1 MRPKKLVMQAF
12 GSYGKKT
19 EIDFTKSKQHLFLI
33 TGDTGAGKTTIFDA
47 IVFALFGEASSGY
60 NKKSGEELQSQ
71 FVDYGN
77 EPFVEFTF
85 TEKVGSMEE
94 EYRVRRIPRHIR
106 PYKKGKEGYTDEKE
120 KVSLFFPD
128 NTEYSQNLKETNS
141 RIEEIIKLTK
151 NQFMQVSMIAQGEFM
166 EVLRGSDKQAIFR
179 KLFNTEIYQNIIKEL
194 KLKSDDKKTLLK
206 EFTSQCKLLISGIR
220 VPEAMREEYNFF
232 DTKKETDITDI
243 EKARL
248 SLSNLCKELDKIIET
263 KEIEDKELFAKRDK
277 KTRELAEGEQLLE
290 LFAELEKAEF
300 EVKELEAKKEEI
312 AKLTKLA
319 KDIEAA
325 YEIKNYYT
333 GFVEADKSFL
343 EAATELK
350 LKKSKLPEL
359 TLNYEDLCKKEEV
372 AKMEYST
379 AVEESNRIS
388 EKVRKNLESFK
399 NIEARKKDKTGK
411 EAEREK
417 AAKEREEAKLKL
429 ENFESLEQSWN
440 EAVKELSAFE
450 KMYSLA
456 ENKVRSCEKADN
468 ELKALTEADR
478 ELVSE
483 KNKLKKYQNAYET
496 EFNRFK
502 SAEDELI
509 SKRRLFYDLRAGI
522 IARDLLKEGEPCP
535 VCGSVSH
542 PSPCKLT
549 GEEGEITKEE
559 VDELEER
566 VSGLKDKVNAGLS
579 KLEGCKIKITERE
592 GYLTADKKKLIK
604 LINEELFELECETSG
619 EDNTDLEKLE
629 VEIKLFSD
637 KHQKEL
643 SELDAKI
650 KEIKSIEE
658 KLSTA
663 GEKKNLLRQAEEA
676 AREKEGE
683 TAKELSGID
692 SVIKELEA
700 GLEYNTKEEA
710 LEAEAVKEK
719 EKIKTETV
727 YRAIE
732 NKVKEAKSLKERTE
746 TLIVKLEADL
756 PLLEKAR
763 ETKRLEYM
771 NAMERK
777 NISENEWQNIVKEH
791 KKIEKDEFQS
801 IINTY
806 QGNKTASENMVVKMK
821 EATKDKVKPDISEL
835 QKEFELVE
843 EAYKDLHTELEEM
856 RAEYKTDEDILKKLD
871 SALAERGAA
880 AEEYGV
886 INNLYAKLS
895 GNVSGARMDIETFVQ
910 RKYLEKILISA
921 NKRFANMSAGQFE
934 LRTYGLEK
942 AGEGKNR
949 GLDLM
954 VYSALNGKCR
964 DVRTLSGGE
973 SFMAA
978 LSLALG
984 MADQIQERS
993 GAVNLEMMFVDEGF
1007 GTLDDN
1013 SRNQAVKILK
1023 NMAGGSKLIG
1033 IISHVSELKQE
1044 IEEQLVVTKD
1054 ENGSRARW
1062 QLS

>member
-19 EIDFTKSKQHLFLI
+19 EIEFTKSKQHLFLI

-85 TEKVGSMEE
+85 TEKAGSAEE

-106 PYKKGKEGYTDEKE
+106 PYKKGREGYTDEKE

-141 RIEEIIKLTK
+141 KIEEIIKLTK

-220 VPEAMREEYNFF
+220 VPEAMREDYNFY
-232 DTKKETDITDI
+232 DTKKEIDITDI

-248 SLSNLCKELDKIIET
+248 GLSNLCNDLDKIIET
-263 KEIEDKELFAKRDK
+263 KEIEDKEVFAKRDK
-277 KTRELAEGEQLLE
+277 KTRELAEGEQLLG
-290 LFAELEKAEF
+290 LFAELEKAEL
-300 EVKELEAKKEEI
+300 EVKELEARKEEI
-312 AKLTKLA
+312 VKLTKLA

-325 YEIKNYYT
+325 YEINNCHT
-333 GFVEADKSFL
+333 GFIEADKSFL

-350 LKKSKLPEL
+350 LKKSQLPEL
-359 TLNYEDLCKKEEV
+359 TLNYEDLCKKEEFL
-372 AKMEYST
+372 KDEYSI
-379 AVEESNRIS
+379 AVEEFNRIS

-399 NIEARKKDKTGK
+399 NIETRKKDKIGK

-417 AAKEREEAKLKL
+417 AAKERGEAKLRL

-440 EAVKELSAFE
+440 EAVIELPAFE
-450 KMYSLA
+450 KKYSVA
-456 ENKVRSCEKADN
+456 ENKVRSCDKADN
-468 ELKALTEADR
+468 ELKALTEAVR
-478 ELVSE
+478 ELASE

-496 EFNRFK
+496 EFNGFK
-502 SAEDELI
+502 SVEDELI

-522 IARDLLKEGEPCP
+522 IARDLLKDGEPCP

-549 GEEGEITKEE
+549 EGEDEITKEE

-566 VSGLKDKVNAGLS
+566 VSGLKDKVNAELS

-604 LINEELFELECETSG
+604 LVNEELFEFGYEVSG
-619 EDNTDLEKLE
+619 KDNTDLEKLGT
-629 VEIKLFSD
+629 EIKLFSA

-643 SELDAKI
+643 GELDVKI
-650 KEIKSIEE
+650 KEVKVIEE

-663 GEKKNLLRQAEEA
+663 GEKKNTLRQAEEIS
-676 AREKEGE
+676 REKEAE
-683 TAKELSGID
+683 TVKELSSID

-710 LEAEAVKEK
+710 IGAEAVKER
-719 EKIKTETV
+719 EKIKTETI
-727 YRAIE
+727 YRELE
-732 NKVKEAKSLKERTE
+732 NKVKEAKSLKECTE
-746 TLIVKLEADL
+746 TLILKLEADL
-756 PLLEKAR
+756 PLLEKTR
-763 ETKRLEYM
+763 EIKRLEYT
-771 NAMERK
+771 NAMDSK
-777 NISENEWQNIVKEH
+777 NISENEWQNIVKTH

-821 EATKDKVKPDISEL
+821 EATKDKVKPDIAEL
-835 QKEFELVE
+835 QEEFGLVE
-843 EAYKDLHTELEEM
+843 EAYKSLHTELEEM
-856 RAEYKTDEDILKKLD
+856 RAEYRTDEDILKKLD
-871 SALAERGAA
+871 VALAERGAA

-886 INNLYAKLS
+886 INNLYARLS

-954 VYSALNGKCR
+954 VYSAVTGKCR

-1044 IEEQLVVTKD
+1044 IEEQLIVTKD